1 MVDEFQD
8 VSLDQFNMIY
18 SLSEQHRN
26 LVCVGDCDQAIYSFR
41 GGSNR
46 FALEFKEYFPDAQ
59 IVYMVDNFRC
69 TKPIVE
75 AANTLIKNNV
85 ERFDKTIISHKDGV
99 PVLLYR
105 DCIDSENSIYSSLIS
120 EGYAPGDIAVIA
132 TTNKSLTYF
141 GEKIAPDGSLRPKD
155 YVVKDSVFLAL
166 LDILD
171 LHENGF
177 ENDRTL
183 YRVLNLA
190 GATRSDFLNIKRE
203 YQYTFM

>member
-177 ENDRTL
+177 EMTEL
-183 YRVLNLA
+183 C
-190 GATRSDFLNIKRE
+190 TEF
-203 YQYTFM
+203 